1 MRVSRTTIIHADVMQ
16 GLRLLPDESVHM
28 VMTSPPYWG
37 QRDYSVAPSVWG
49 GDPKHNHRGL
59 WRPAGTR
66 HRGGPAGKS
75 HQRAGRDNTQRDAV
89 GDIRL
94 GEYCMCGAWR
104 GQLGLEPTI
113 GLYVEHVVDVFR
125 EVRRVLRKDG
135 TFWLNIGDTYN
146 SNTGQQN
153 LRQSIANTRGGAIK
167 VGTPEYRLRRP
178 NAGNV
183 KGKELCLIPEK
194 LIVALQESGWWIRR
208 DIIWAK
214 DTCMPESCRDRPTTA
229 HEYLW
234 LLTKRPK
241 YFYDAL
247 AIAEPSSPDT
257 HARMKRARTEAF
269 HAPGQDP
276 HRGVMGVRT
285 NTNGVNRKIRVPT
298 GWDQSEGHHHGKQGR
313 YGTKQNE
320 SFSAAIS
327 PDLVPLRNKRSVWTI
342 NPEPFAEAHFAT
354 FPTKLVEPCILAGTS
369 EKGCCPHCYAP
380 HVRLVKVKYHTNR
393 ERGEW
398 AKRGQDKRGM
408 ARSEAMYEY
417 GAAVREEQTLGW
429 HPSCTCEGEWY
440 KASFIDVD
448 KKRKTIRK
456 WRATKEV
463 SAPVAATALDPFGG
477 AGTVG
482 LVASRLQ
489 RHTILIEIKPEYV
502 EMARRRITADAPLL
516 ADIQILKPK
525 GVISHGKEVQRQE
538 AETEA
543 GTGSRVL
550 STEGAPAGAS
560 V

>member
-1 MRVSRTTIIHADVMQ
+1 
-16 GLRLLPDESVHM
+16 
-28 VMTSPPYWG
+28 
-37 QRDYSVAPSVWG
+37 VWC
-49 GDPKHNHRGL
+49 GDPKHEHQEHFWL
-59 WRPAGTR
+59 PAGTR

-75 HQRAGRDNTQRDAV
+75 HQRTGRDNTQRDAV

-94 GEYCMCGAWR
+94 GEYCRCGAWR

-113 GLYVEHVVDVFR
+113 DLYVQHVVEVFR

-153 LRQSIANTRGGAIK
+153 LRQSIASTRGGALK

-194 LIVALQESGWWIRR
+194 LIVALQEDGWWVRR

-229 HEYLW
+229 HEYLY

-257 HARMKRARTEAF
+257 HARMKRAHAAYQ
-269 HAPGQDP
+269 APGQDEQ
-276 HRGVMGVRT
+276 RGAAGPRPNT
-285 NTNGVNRKIRVPT
+285 NNGVNRKVRFPA
-298 GWDQSEGHHHGKQGR
+298 GWDGGEGKHQSKRGR
-313 YGTKQNE
+313 HTPKQNA
-320 SFSAAIS
+320 SMSVAIS
-327 PDLVPLRNKRSVWTI
+327 PDLVPLRNKRSVWVV

-369 EKGCCPHCYAP
+369 HKGVCPACFAP

-398 AKRGQDKRGM
+398 VKRARDARGM
-408 ARSEAMYEY
+408 DRSEAMFEY
-417 GAAVREEQTLGW
+417 GSAVREEQTLGW
-429 HPSCTCEGEWY
+429 RPTCECFG
-440 KASFIDVD
+440 KLV
-448 KKRKTIRK
+448 KRKTWQRVAGKRRRVTTITYKPKGMQPRPK
-456 WRATKEV
+456 
-463 SAPVAATALDPFGG
+463 APIVLDPFGG
-477 AGTVG
+477 AGTVA
-482 LVASRLQ
+482 LVANRLQ
-489 RHTILIEIKPEYV
+489 RDAVLIEIKPEYI
-502 EMARRRITADAPLL
+502 EMAQRRISDDAPLL
-516 ADIQILKPK
+516 ADVQILK
-525 GVISHGKEVQRQE
+525 GGETDGKEAHQ
-538 AETEA
+538 ETETETGARA
-543 GTGSRVL
+543 GVL
-550 STEGAPAGAS
+550 SKEGAPAGAL
-560 V
+560 VA